1 MTPISKIVIQE
12 LTDADDFDDFDI
24 PVIVNA
30 LQNADDMYEN
40 GDEPLF
46 TDAKYDAIKLYL
58 TSVDPKNDYLQAI
71 GSDVRGGKVTLPHA
85 MGSLTQAY
93 TEHDFVLWRTKHNIP
108 DDALVVVTDKED
120 GMSASVMYNNQG
132 ELRIGFSRGN
142 GVQGADITRHLR
154 KLKQLP
160 QKVSEPNLELRC
172 ELIISKS
179 NFDYLKTR
187 IFRSDG
193 QAYKNPRNMISGLM
207 NSSEA
212 ADLSYQ
218 FIDAIVYHDWNGD
231 TTSSSKTL
239 QFLDFV
245 KMGFK
250 IPGWHTLRVDQLTDE
265 TLSTFVAKRKQE
277 SEFELDGVVIELND
291 PDLRKRINPSK
302 DTLNPEYARKYKIS
316 DAANTAMAVV
326 DFVELRISKRGY
338 IIPRV
343 HFHPV
348 AMAGITCTH
357 ATGYNMN
364 YILANNIGPGA
375 KVWVRRCGD
384 VVPNI
389 DGFIAPS
396 NNMQL
401 VLDDLE
407 DQGNWHWTVNDKK
420 EQVHAV
426 LDDDHEDVGVKLAV
440 AFFTSIKVEGL
451 KLATCRKLYEAGFN
465 TLDKVINATSDDIG
479 FTIGSYTT
487 GDKIYKSLHERLSDI
502 SEPLFVGATGM
513 FGRGVGV
520 RKIKKLYEALGQSMY
535 DLKPGQTI
543 PVEGFDT
550 KTADKFTNG
559 LPVYKEF
566 YALVKDKVKFSVPN
580 AGGHLDG
587 HNIVFTGFRNAAL
600 QAKIE
605 KAGGNVSDSVSKNT
619 TLLIALDPEDI
630 STGKSKKAD
639 KLGIKIVGLAE
650 AEKYLSL

>member
-1 MTPISKIVIQE
+1 MTPISKLLIQQ
-12 LTDADDFDDFDI
+12 LTEADDFEDFEI
-24 PVIVNA
+24 PVIINA

-93 TEHDFVLWRTKHNIP
+93 TEHDFQLWSTKHNIP
-108 DDALVVVTDKED
+108 GDAIVVITDKED

-132 ELRIGFSRGN
+132 ELRIGYSRGN
-142 GVQGADITRHLR
+142 GFQGADITRHLR
-154 KLKQLP
+154 KLKNLP
-160 QKVSEPNLELRC
+160 QKVSTPNFELRC
-172 ELIISKS
+172 ELIISKP
-179 NFDYLKTR
+179 NFDYLKTK

-212 ADLSYQ
+212 ADLAYQ

-231 TTSSSKTL
+231 STGKSKL
-239 QFLDFV
+239 QQLDTF
-245 KMGFK
+245 KSMGFAV
-250 IPGWHTLRVDQLTDE
+250 PGWTTLRVNQLKDE
-265 TLSTFVAKRKQE
+265 TLSALVADRKRD
-277 SEFELDGVVIELND
+277 SSFELDGVVIELDD
-291 PDLRKRINPSK
+291 PALRQRINPSK
-302 DTLNPEYARKYKIS
+302 ETLNPEYSRKYKIS
-316 DAANTAMAVV
+316 DAANTAMAEV

-343 HFHPV
+343 HFIPFP
-348 AMAGITCTH
+348 MAGITCTH

-364 YILANNIGPGA
+364 YIIANGIGPGA

-389 DGFIAPS
+389 DGFISPS
-396 NNMQL
+396 EKMHL
-401 VLDDLE
+401 VLEDLE
-407 DQGNWHWTVNDKK
+407 DQGNWHWTVNDKN

-451 KLATCRKLYEAGFN
+451 KLATCRKLYEAGYN
-465 TLDKVINATSDDIG
+465 SLDKIINASSDDIG
-479 FTIGSYTT
+479 FTIGSYST
-487 GDKIYKSLHERLSDI
+487 GDKIYKSLHAQLADI

-520 RKIKKLYEALGQSMY
+520 RKVKKLFEALGQSMY
-535 DLKPGQTI
+535 NLLPGQSI
-543 PVEGFDT
+543 PVEGFDV

-559 LPVYKEF
+559 LAGYKAF
-566 YALVKDKVKFSVPN
+566 YELVKDKVTFSVPN
-580 AGGHLDG
+580 SDGHLDG
-587 HNIVFTGFRNAAL
+587 QNIVFTGFRNASL

-605 KAGGNVSDSVSKNT
+605 KAGGNVSDSVSRNT
-619 TLLIALDPEDI
+619 SLLIALDPEDI
-630 STGKSKKAD
+630 STGKSKKAA
-639 KLGIKIVGLAE
+639 KLGIKIVGLAQAE
-650 AEKYLSL
+650 AFLFP